1 MKRIVLCRTEGPRN
15 LGSILRATQNF
26 GPAEIVLVAPSR
38 PSLLVHPEFEQ
49 MAHGAHDARA
59 AIRVVTTL
67 QEALANAQWAVGFT
81 ARTRGK
87 RLRLDWREVAP
98 RVQPLGDS
106 DTDVLALVFGSEAEG
121 LTGAEVDLCQELAHV
136 RTAVEHGSINLAMAA
151 TLVLYSLFA
160 GTEVHQRERPAKR
173 LNDHG
178 RRFLI
183 ERMVEIFA
191 GKIART
197 EAAATSIESSLRRV
211 FGRAPLENRDARA
224 WHLMLRAL
232 GSDLSPPELGLTIN
246 AKNARRE
253 EELSR
258 RKQLID
264 DADEHRRADYC
275 GAGGEVGESGGAVAD
290 VADDAGAESDGVA

>member
-15 LGSILRATQNF
+15 VGSILRAVQNF
-26 GPAEIVLVAPSR
+26 GPSEIVLVAPSR

-59 AIRVVTTL
+59 AIRVVATL
-67 QEALANAQWAVGFT
+67 AEALAEATWTVGFT

-87 RLRLDWREVAP
+87 RERHDWREVAP
-98 RVQPLGDS
+98 RVQPLADDES
-106 DTDVLALVFGSEAEG
+106 DVLALVFGSEAEG

-136 RTAVEHGSINLAMAA
+136 RTAPEHTSINLAMSV
-151 TLVLYSLFA
+151 TIVLWSLFA
-160 GTEVHQRERPAKR
+160 GNEVHQRERPAKR
-173 LNDHG
+173 LNDQG

-183 ERMVEIFA
+183 ERMVEVFA

-197 EAAATSIESSLRRV
+197 QAASESIEHSLRRV

-232 GSDLSPPELGLTIN
+232 GSELSPSELGLAIN

-253 EELSR
+253 EELLR
-258 RKQLID
+258 RKQLVG
-264 DADEHRRADYC
+264 EEEQRRAGYS
-275 GAGGEVGESGGAVAD
+275 GADLEADGGDAAGDSDRAD
-290 VADDAGAESDGVA
+290 VVS

>member
-15 LGSILRATQNF
+15 VGSVLRATQNF

-59 AIRVVTTL
+59 AIRVVATL
-67 QEALANAQWAVGFT
+67 EEALADAAWTVGFT

-87 RLRLDWREVAP
+87 RARLDWRVVAP
-98 RVQPLGDS
+98 RVQPLGD
-106 DTDVLALVFGSEAEG
+106 DGTDVLALVFGSEAEG

-136 RTAVEHGSINLAMAA
+136 RTAAEHTSINLAMSVMI
-151 TLVLYSLFA
+151 VLWSLFT

-183 ERMVEIFA
+183 ERMVEVFA

-197 EAAATSIESSLRRV
+197 RAASGSIESSLRRV

-232 GSDLSPPELGLTIN
+232 GSELSPSELGLAIN

-253 EELSR
+253 EELLR
-258 RKQLID
+258 RKQLVV
-264 DADEHRRADYC
+264 DEEQRRADADYI
-275 GAGGEVGESGGAVAD
+275 GADGEDVDADADGEVECGGES
-290 VADDAGAESDGVA
+290 